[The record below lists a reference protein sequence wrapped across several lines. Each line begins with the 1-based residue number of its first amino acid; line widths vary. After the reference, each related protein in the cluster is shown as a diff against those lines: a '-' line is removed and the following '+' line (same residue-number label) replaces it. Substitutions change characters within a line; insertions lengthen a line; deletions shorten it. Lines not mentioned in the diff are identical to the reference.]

1 MYKLHIV
8 SKKAIYFITC
18 ETKREAKQQAK
29 LFRGLDAKVFVRKQG
44 QKGFWL

>member
-18 ETKREAKQQAK
+18 ETKKEARQQTKIFQGLGAK
-29 LFRGLDAKVFVRKQG
+29 IFVRKQG
-44 QKGFWL
+44 QRGFWL